1 MANLQDV
8 LKTVAQN
15 SQQQMSA
22 LQNFSSSLFNSQP
35 KANSTAMPKME
46 SGLMS
51 VAPKPLPVTVAAPK
65 VDTSPTPVD
74 KLTTQKTT
82 VAPVTSN
89 VARNNFSVA
98 ANQVVEQ
105 ASQKP
110 VEEKKPSEREQA
122 LSDVMSLQKKQG
134 EQGQRTL
141 DLQAENKLAE
151 KKQQLAD
158 INAKAITTNDA
169 YKKKIEE
176 VRKNAGG
183 KLTAN
188 VQAEVDKLESE
199 RDRRLADIG
208 IEQAVAQGNID
219 VANDIIK
226 TAIEAEFEPLKNQIE
241 SLKTYQQMFN
251 DDLTSSEKTK
261 LDSIIRQQEMDYQ
274 FGLDSAML
282 AKKQAYDLQNTTTK
296 RDTSW
301 QDIDGQRVLVDN
313 QTGEIISGATTQLA
327 NVELARQRGADKIEQ
342 IEGLLNNTSG
352 IGASAGL
359 KNVSINPFNFNKVN
373 DWRAD
378 VINVLSKLTV
388 DELGRVKADG
398 VTFGALSD
406 PERKA
411 VGDAA
416 SALNA
421 GMIQENGLPTGRFN
435 LSEGKVTK
443 ELQTIQRLA
452 EQDFLRRTGQSYQ
465 DFKSAAVLPPEDIDE
480 VNSLMGVSNFN
491 PASYFPKQ

>member
-1 MANLQDV
+1 MDKFTNILNTQNTQSQVNSLQSFAD
-8 LKTVAQN
+8 KFAKKPAQPT
-15 SQQQMSA
+15 A
-22 LQNFSSSLFNSQP
+22 PATPVVPFNQ
-35 KANSTAMPKME
+35 A
-46 SGLMS
+46 GL
-51 VAPKPLPVTVAAPK
+51 PITVAAPK

-82 VAPVTSN
+82 IAPVTSN
-89 VARNNFSVA
+89 SAQNNFSVA

-110 VEEKKPSEREQA
+110 VEEKKPSTRDQV
-122 LSDVMSLQKKQG
+122 LSDVLGLQKKQG

-151 KKQQLAD
+151 KKQQLVD

-169 YKKKIEE
+169 YKKKIEALEKNQEGKSTAQLNSEINRLE
-176 VRKNAGG
+176 V
-183 KLTAN
+183 
-188 VQAEVDKLESE
+188 E

-226 TAIEAEFEPLKNQIE
+226 TAIEAEFEPLKNQID
-241 SLKTYQQMFN
+241 SLKTYYQMSS
-251 DDLTSSEKTK
+251 DDLTASEKSK
-261 LDSIIRQQEMDYQ
+261 LESIIKKEEMDYQ
-274 FGLDSAML
+274 FKLDSAML

-342 IEGLLNNTSG
+342 IEGLLNNTAG

-359 KNVSINPFNFNKVN
+359 KNVSVNPFNFNKVN

-435 LSEGKVTK
+435 LSEGKVIK
-443 ELQTIQRLA
+443 ELRTIQTLA